1 MNELTKIIF
10 EKLGLEV
17 GEEFKIMFSTS
28 CESDNNFFIDRFL
41 NVWVVNEK
49 GYAKE
54 SSIPIKDLILG
65 KYFSIKKLPKP
76 SLTKEEKEFLNYFG
90 FDSLKK
96 VKGRAIIFSI
106 YTTPTNCINYTLGL
120 NALRLSFNGLQFDK
134 EYSKEELGL

>member
-10 EKLGLEV
+10 EKLNLEV
-17 GEEFKIMFSTS
+17 GEEFKIMFSTG
-28 CESDNNFFIDRFL
+28 CESDNNFFIDKSL

-54 SSIPIKDLILG
+54 APITIKDLILG

-96 VKGRAIIFSI
+96 VKGRTLIFSI
-106 YTTPTNCINYTLGL
+106 YRTPTDSVSYTFNL
-120 NALRLSFNGLQFDK
+120 NALKLRFDGLQFDK
-134 EYSKEELGL
+134 EYSKKELGL